1 MKTKGEP
8 IGFATNAG
16 KPEAR
21 RGYTPVVTGSMRN
34 RVRAQGI
41 EAPRGA
47 DGGGSEAWRGSWGTH
62 IPRCFCKRVRKLLK
76 TKDGSRK
83 KERKEKSR
91 VRKRKEVKEIEE
103 VKEVES
109 ENPARF
115 VRDNTRNATIDG
127 VRLSIVNC
135 KCKQMNGLRP
145 IWCLGWVGIAEKR
158 ARRVAVGVTCCYK
171 SGQAVFTR

>member
-1 MKTKGEP
+1 MYGCETKGVAGKAIRKNMKTKGEP

-16 KPEAR
+16 KLEAR

-62 IPRCFCKRVRKLLK
+62 TPPVFLQKSAEVIENKGRE
-76 TKDGSRK
+76 SK

-103 VKEVES
+103 VKEVEG

-115 VRDNTRNATIDG
+115 VRDNTRNATLPSMRY
-127 VRLSIVNC
+127 VC
-135 KCKQMNGLRP
+135 Q
-145 IWCLGWVGIAEKR
+145 
-158 ARRVAVGVTCCYK
+158 
-171 SGQAVFTR
+171 